1 MQQMP
6 VLTRDDVRKI
16 LQAAEAEAT
25 SHGWAVSIAVCD
37 PGGHLLGFARLDGA
51 APASSLI
58 APQKARTAAL
68 AKKASKGYEDIINQ
82 GRTAFLTAPL
92 EGMLEGGEAILVDGW
107 CLGGVGVSGVKS
119 EEDAQI
125 ARAGIAAL
133 S

>member
-6 VLTRDDVRKI
+6 VLTREDVQKI
-16 LQAAEAEAT
+16 LQAAEAEAGT
-25 SHGWAVSIAVCD
+25 HGWAVSIAVCD
-37 PGGHLLGFARLDGA
+37 PGGHLLAFARLDGA
-51 APASSLI
+51 SAASSLI

-68 AKKASKGYEDIINQ
+68 AKKASKGYEDVINQ
-82 GRTAFLTAPL
+82 GRTAFLTAPF

-107 CLGGVGVSGVKS
+107 CLGAVGVSGVKS
-119 EEDAQI
+119 EQDAQT